1 MSGRHDFRRD
11 NASDWVELEQV
22 TQRALRR
29 GLVRDN
35 TELPTLLRLHRRL
48 ASSLAT
54 ARAMSA
60 ESGLLRYLE
69 TLAARS
75 HLALFGAT
83 RPRQDTVAVFFGRRI
98 PQAMRRFHREL
109 LLASALL
116 LVGFVLG
123 WALVAVDPAGF
134 FAFVDPDWVA
144 IGSPADRTSTLQAR
158 LGQSA
163 SWTPQSLQ
171 FGWAALAAFGLGV
184 AAGVPSA
191 VVLVSA
197 GLGIGASAGL
207 YAQRGLLGEHAAWF
221 LPHGIPGVLTVLLC
235 GAAGLALGRAL
246 LFPRADA
253 ANVGQCAREVTPL
266 LVGAG
271 VLFAV
276 AVAIE
281 SWVDPPGAL
290 GVVLVSAEIVALVAW
305 IGLGSRGGRPVDS
318 QRRAARGVVE
328 RDRGELR
335 LRFGGPDMPGLQVT
349 LASSG
354 ERFIA
359 LCLDLLPLALLYACA
374 SLLFDLPFT
383 DWALF
388 LALGFG
394 LRHAYFVYFER
405 RWQGA
410 TPGKRLMGL
419 RVMARDGASLD
430 PRSILVRNLLRD
442 VEFMA
447 AVLLWQLLEG
457 VEVDA
462 TLPRGGA
469 VVVMFVAV
477 VVLAPLLSDERHR
490 IGDLV
495 ADTVVIRT
503 PKMPWLPADALL
515 PTATEAVFSREQLG
529 IYGAYEVSRLAE
541 FLEAPVVG
549 PEVSDE
555 IARAIAARIGLDP
568 SKISDPERFLRSFY
582 RAQRA
587 RVERDSLRGR
597 GATGS

>member
-1 MSGRHDFRRD
+1 MSAPHDFRRD

-22 TQRALRR
+22 TQRALTR
-29 GLVRDN
+29 GLLRDN

-69 TLAARS
+69 TLAAQS

-83 RPRQDTVAVFFGRRI
+83 RPRQDSVAVFFGRRI
-98 PQAMRRFHREL
+98 PQAMRQFHREL
-109 LLASALL
+109 LLASVLL

-123 WALVAVDPAGF
+123 WGLVAVDPAWF

-144 IGSPADRTSTLQAR
+144 VGSTADRTSTLHAR
-158 LGQSA
+158 LGQA
-163 SWTPQSLQ
+163 ATWAPQSLQ
-171 FGWAALAAFGLGV
+171 FGWAAVAAFGLGI
-184 AAGVPSA
+184 AAGIPSA
-191 VVLVSA
+191 IILVTA
-197 GLGIGASAGL
+197 GLGLGASAGL

-221 LPHGIPGVLTVLLC
+221 LPHGIPGVLTIALC
-235 GAAGLALGRAL
+235 SAAGLALGRAV
-246 LFPRADA
+246 LFPRAGTA
-253 ANVGQCAREVTPL
+253 SVGECAREVTPL

-271 VLFAV
+271 ASI
-276 AVAIE
+276 AIAIAIE
-281 SWVDPPGAL
+281 RWLDPPGAF

-305 IGLGSRGGRPVDS
+305 IGLGSRGGLP
-318 QRRAARGVVE
+318 AASERGARRGVVE

-335 LRFGGPDMPGLQVT
+335 LRFDGPDMPGLQFT

-359 LCLDLLPLALLYACA
+359 LCLDLLPLALAYAGA

-383 DWALF
+383 DWALV
-388 LALGFG
+388 LTLGFG

-419 RVMARDGASLD
+419 RVMARDGQSLD

-442 VEFMA
+442 AEFMA
-447 AVLLWQLLEG
+447 VVLLWQLFEG

-462 TLPRGGA
+462 TLPQGRA
-469 VVVMFVAV
+469 VVMLFVGV
-477 VVLAPLLSDERHR
+477 VVLAPLLSDERRR
-490 IGDLV
+490 IGDLIG
-495 ADTVVIRT
+495 DTIVIRT

-515 PTATEAVFSREQLG
+515 PAATEAVFSREQLG
-529 IYGAYEVSRLAE
+529 IYGAYEVAQLAE
-541 FLEAPVVG
+541 FLEAPVVD
-549 PEVSDE
+549 PEVSHE
-555 IARAIAARIGLDP
+555 IARTIAARIGLDP
-568 SKISDPERFLRSFY
+568 ATISDPERFLRSFY

-597 GATGS
+597 GGAAS